1 MQRFSIFISGNTAN
15 AQNALPQTIPSV
27 LRSPTNIDL
36 VSTIATFDVTF
47 SFEQFFSESHRLT
60 RVVQKK
66 KTDQDREK
74 PSKFKP
80 KLIDRA
86 ESGQR

>member
-66 KTDQDREK
+66 NRPRQGKAVKIQTK
-74 PSKFKP
+74 
-80 KLIDRA
+80 IN
-86 ESGQR
+86 